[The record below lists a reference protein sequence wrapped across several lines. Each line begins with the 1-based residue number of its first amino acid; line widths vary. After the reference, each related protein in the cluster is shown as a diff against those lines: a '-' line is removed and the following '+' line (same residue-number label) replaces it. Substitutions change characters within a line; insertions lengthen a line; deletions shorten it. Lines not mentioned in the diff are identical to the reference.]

1 LSITANRVEV
11 LIAIGVMGK
20 TRGEISEGSVATL
33 FKVVLIVSEGAAV
46 GVVKAKLAK
55 ALIL

>member
-1 LSITANRVEV
+1 
-11 LIAIGVMGK
+11 MGK